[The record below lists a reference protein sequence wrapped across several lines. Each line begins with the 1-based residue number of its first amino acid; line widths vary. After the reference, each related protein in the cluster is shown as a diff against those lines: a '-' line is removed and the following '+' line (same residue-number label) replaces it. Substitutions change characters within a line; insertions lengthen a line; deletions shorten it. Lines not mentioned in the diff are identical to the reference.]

1 MSKIPREEWKKCNT
15 SLNIM
20 LLHCDFFFSVTN
32 SESEHPINFTQ
43 DECTSTKAVFFPVQE
58 DADEM

>member
-1 MSKIPREEWKKCNT
+1 MSKIPKEEWKKCNT

-20 LLHCDFFFSVTN
+20 FLRCDFFCN
-32 SESEHPINFTQ
+32 SETEHSINFTQ
-43 DECTSTKAVFFPVQE
+43 DECTSIKTTFFPVQE